1 MAELTHFDQLSAQKQ
16 GFFHET
22 FDGNDTKH
30 RVFKRMDV
38 FSTKYGH
45 ESVMILW
52 EWTFFTKYG
61 HENIGVSVKNRKQIA
76 SFLLLWPIIWCS
88 FHGIYVFL
96 TKYRNDSRGF
106 FSWKIGK
113 KMIASRKLI
122 FFWQHIDTRAECF
135 LRMDVLITQYVH
147 NSS

>member
-45 ESVMILW
+45 ESGR
-52 EWTFFTKYG
+52 FFL
-61 HENIGVSVKNRKQIA
+61 E
-76 SFLLLWPIIWCS
+76 
-88 FHGIYVFL
+88 
-96 TKYRNDSRGF
+96 
-106 FSWKIGK
+106 
-113 KMIASRKLI
+113 
-122 FFWQHIDTRAECF
+122 
-135 LRMDVLITQYVH
+135 MDVFYKKWALEKCFFLEK
-147 NSS
+147 

>member
-45 ESVMILW
+45 ESGR
-52 EWTFFTKYG
+52 FFL
-61 HENIGVSVKNRKQIA
+61 EIE
-76 SFLLLWPIIWCS
+76 
-88 FHGIYVFL
+88 VFL
-96 TKYRNDSRGF
+96 QKMGFREVF
-106 FSWKIGK
+106 FS
-113 KMIASRKLI
+113 
-122 FFWQHIDTRAECF
+122 
-135 LRMDVLITQYVH
+135 
-147 NSS
+147 